1 MAKYNQIRFSTPT
14 EKLDAIYRK
23 YLNSSGVATQI
34 SNVKI
39 GCLYFSI
46 TPHRPSSKLKL
57 LIWKFYTFFEI
68 YTPNLVDCM
77 LVLVSRMIKNANISC
92 KLDGL
97 REKKLNGNAEAPLA
111 LKMGAYAAVVDC
123 KKYKGPMY
131 IYVPSVETCFHDL
144 AKYHSASQDMKKIA
158 ITGSCGKTTTK
169 ELINAVISEEIPTYC
184 TPDSYNTLL
193 GVSNTV
199 LDAKTNVKALV
210 VEISSPG
217 NDIIY
222 NKCEIVQPGLGIIT
236 CIGKAHL
243 EGFGD
248 IDGVIKMK
256 RQLFDYIAEHKGFFF
271 ANIDDPNIVKIVGD
285 YPSIWTYGQN
295 PSAYIRG
302 EAIENSPFLKVRWY
316 LPQNLQDQIGQT
328 FLDIQTHLFGAYN
341 LSNVLAAIAVGAYL
355 GISVDNI
362 RHGIE
367 SYIPE
372 NHRSQILPID
382 DITFIM
388 DAYNANPTSMNAALD
403 DFAKLEVPKK
413 IAILGDMLE
422 LGHHSLQEHK
432 VVVDNLAAMNLDALY
447 FVGKEFAKAG
457 ADQVGQNFPTAAQLA
472 DYLTHDALRHAHVLV
487 KGSRG
492 IGLETLLKKFNLPLG
507 DEDV

>member
-1 MAKYNQIRFSTPT
+1 MSKYDQSKFITPK
-14 EKLDAIYRK
+14 EKLDYIYSR
-23 YLNSSGVATQI
+23 YLNASGVATQI
-34 SNVKI
+34 SNVKS

-57 LIWKFYTFFEI
+57 LIWKCYTFFEI
-68 YTPNLVDCM
+68 YTPNLVDFM
-77 LVLVSRMIKNANISC
+77 LAMVSRVIKNTNILF
-92 KLDGL
+92 KLDRL

-111 LKMGAYAAVVDC
+111 LKMGACAAVVDC
-123 KKYKGPMY
+123 RKYKGPMY
-131 IYVPSVETCFHDL
+131 IYVPSVERCFHDL
-144 AKYHSASQDMKKIA
+144 AKYHSSCKDVMKIA

-169 ELINAVISEEIPTYC
+169 ELINAVISKEIPTYC

-199 LDAKTNVKALV
+199 LDAKTNIKALV

-222 NKCEIVQPGLGIIT
+222 SKCKIVQPGLGIIT

-248 IDGVIKMK
+248 IDGVIKIK
-256 RQLFDYIAEHKGFFF
+256 RQLFDYIVENKGFFF
-271 ANIDDPNIVKIVGD
+271 ANIDDRNIVKIVGD
-285 YPSIWTYGQN
+285 YPSVWTYGQS

-302 EAIENSPFLKVRWY
+302 EAIENNPFLKVRWS
-316 LPQNLQDQIGQT
+316 LPENLQDQTGQT

-367 SYIPE
+367 SYIPQ
-372 NHRSQILPID
+372 NHRSQILPIAD
-382 DITFIM
+382 VTFIM

-403 DFAKLEVPKK
+403 DFANLEAPQK

-422 LGHHSLQEHK
+422 LGHHSLEEHTL
-432 VVVDNLAAMNLDALY
+432 VVDKLATMNLDAVY
-447 FVGKEFAKAG
+447 FVGKEFGRAG
-457 ADQVGQNFPTAAQLA
+457 ADKVGQNFRSAAQLA
-472 DYLTHDALRHAHVLV
+472 DSLSHDVLRHAHVLV

-492 IGLETLLKKFNLPLG
+492 IGLERILKRFDFPFG
-507 DEDV
+507 EDDA